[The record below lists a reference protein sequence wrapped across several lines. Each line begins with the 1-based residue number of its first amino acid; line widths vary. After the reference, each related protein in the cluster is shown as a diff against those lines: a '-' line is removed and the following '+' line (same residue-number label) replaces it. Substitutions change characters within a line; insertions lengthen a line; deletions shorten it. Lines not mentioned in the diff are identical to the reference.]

1 MKIKQKLTIK
11 YIRTK
16 LMVLSLLSKRKTAEK
31 TFELFCTPFSKKK
44 YIDPPVFS
52 SCEIIEYTLN
62 DKKIVG
68 YCWNKGKETKVLIL
82 HGFGSAAHKFHKYIQ
97 PLVKKGYEVVAFDAP
112 AHGKSEGKITNVL
125 EYAQV
130 IEMVT
135 EKNGPFMGFIA
146 HSFGGIALS
155 LALENMEHNHQT
167 KVVLIAPATETVSAV
182 NGAFTM
188 LGLQDKAVR
197 KEFDNVIFEK
207 SGKPTEWFSIRR
219 AMKNIKASVLWIH
232 DEDDDIT
239 PIADALLVKDDNHPN
254 IKFIITKGL
263 GHRNIYHSSDIKKQV
278 FDFL

>member
-1 MKIKQKLTIK
+1 
-11 YIRTK
+11 
-16 LMVLSLLSKRKTAEK
+16 
-31 TFELFCTPFSKKK
+31 
-44 YIDPPVFS
+44 
-52 SCEIIEYTLN
+52 
-62 DKKIVG
+62 
-68 YCWNKGKETKVLIL
+68 
-82 HGFGSAAHKFHKYIQ
+82 
-97 PLVKKGYEVVAFDAP
+97 
-112 AHGKSEGKITNVL
+112 
-125 EYAQV
+125 
-130 IEMVT
+130 
-135 EKNGPFMGFIA
+135 
-146 HSFGGIALS
+146 
-155 LALENMEHNHQT
+155 
-167 KVVLIAPATETVSAV
+167 
-182 NGAFTM
+182 M